1 MFSIFIFL
9 NFSSAVDRMNP
20 FSHLDILFFLDFF
33 IFFLPLWLHFIR
45 LFCWFKPQIAGGP
58 KNSVLRTLVFY
69 MSLIAQII
77 SSSLLTV
84 IKDYFYV
91 YIYILI
97 LYPDLQN
104 YTYVHCQFDPVFLDV

>member
-20 FSHLDILFFLDFF
+20 FSHLDVLFSLDLL
-33 IFFLPLWLHFIR
+33 IFFLPLWLHFLR
-45 LFCWFKPQIAGGP
+45 LFYWFKPQIAGGL
-58 KNSVLRTLVFY
+58 KSSVLRTLVFY
-69 MSLIAQII
+69 VSLIAQTT
-77 SSSLLTV
+77 SSGLLTV

-97 LYPDLQN
+97 LYPDLQS